1 MDAVQITV
9 NGVPAPQ
16 GSKKAIATGAK
27 VIVLEMSKNLEPWR
41 AAVTAAGKAAMGGRV
56 PLDTAISTRRG
67 VPVNA
72 VGLDVVVKFRLQRP
86 ASVRRQYP
94 SVMPDLDKLIR
105 STGDALKTAGVY
117 TDDSRVVGITA
128 VKVYADTP
136 GADITVREAVFP

>member
-1 MDAVQITV
+1 MPPTGTSTPSIGFIDAMPP
-9 NGVPAPQ
+9 PAMF
-16 GSKKAIATGAK
+16 SCNSIRSA
-27 VIVLEMSKNLEPWR
+27 L
-41 AAVTAAGKAAMGGRV
+41 

-136 GADITVREAVFP
+136 GADIIVREAVFP